1 MRMIKILGID
11 LAKSIFHVHGC
22 DEEGRELVSKRL
34 SRKKLAEFVA
44 QVPRCV
50 IGMEACSGAH
60 YWGRKFTEMGHEV
73 RLVAPQYVKPYVR
86 GDKTDRNDAAAIA
99 ECVSRPSMRFVAVK
113 SVEQQEVQALHR
125 VRERLVVNRTALSNE
140 LRGILAEFGYAI
152 PTGYQALKAAVLG
165 IVEDAES
172 PFSDVLRRTL
182 LGMRSEL
189 LQLDERIAAYDDEF
203 SKMCKKAD
211 VCRRLIQI
219 PGVGPITATAIWA
232 HVGSAAHFKNGR
244 QFSAYLGLV
253 PKQHSSGGKQRLLGI
268 TKRGDGYIRRLLV
281 HGARA
286 VVRFS
291 EKRTDPRSRW
301 IMRLDRERGR
311 NKACVAL
318 ANKNARVIWAMM
330 ATGHNYRPSLAA

>member
-11 LAKSIFHVHGC
+11 LAKSIFHVHGS
-22 DEEGRELVSKRL
+22 DAEGREVVSKRL
-34 SRKKLAEFVA
+34 SRKRLAEFVA
-44 QVPRCV
+44 QLPPCV
-50 IGMEACSGAH
+50 IGMEACGSAH
-60 YWGRKFTEMGHEV
+60 DWGRKFTEMGHEV

-113 SVEQQEVQALHR
+113 SVGQQEVQALHR
-125 VRERLVVNRTALSNE
+125 VRERLVGNRTALSNE

-152 PTGYQALKAAVLG
+152 PTGYQALKTAVLG

-182 LGMRSEL
+182 LAMRSEL
-189 LQLDERIAAYDDEF
+189 LQLDARIVAYEGEF
-203 SKMCKKAD
+203 DKICKEAD

-232 HVGSAAHFKNGR
+232 HVGSAGHFKSGR
-244 QFSAYLGLV
+244 QFSAYFGLV

-268 TKRGDGYIRRLLV
+268 TKRGDGYIRRLLI
-281 HGARA
+281 HGARS

-291 EKRTDPRSRW
+291 EKKTDPRSAW
-301 IMRLDRERGR
+301 IVRLDRERGR

-330 ATGHNYRPSLAA
+330 ATGHDYRPSLAT

>member
-1 MRMIKILGID
+1 METIKILGID
-11 LAKSIFHVHGC
+11 LAKNIFHVHGC
-22 DEEGRELVSKRL
+22 DEHGRELVSKKI
-34 SRKKLAEFVA
+34 SRKKLAEFVV
-44 QVPRCV
+44 QLPKCV

-60 YWGRKFTEMGHEV
+60 YWGRKFAEMGHEI

-99 ECVSRPSMRFVAVK
+99 ECVSRHQVRCVAVK
-113 SVEQQEVQALHR
+113 SVRQQEVQALHR
-125 VRERLVVNRTALSNE
+125 VRERLVTNRTALSNE

-152 PTGYQALKAAVLG
+152 PTGYQALKVVVLR

-172 PFSDVLRRTL
+172 PFSDTMRRTL
-182 LGMRSEL
+182 LEMRSEL
-189 LQLDERIAAYDDEF
+189 LELDKRIAVYETEF
-203 SKMCKKAD
+203 ETMCKEEDYCK
-211 VCRRLIQI
+211 RLLEI

-232 HVGSAAHFKNGR
+232 HVGSAHHFKNGR

-268 TKRGDGYIRRLLV
+268 TKRGDGYIRRLLI
-281 HGARA
+281 HGARS

-291 EKRTDPRSRW
+291 DKKTDARSLW
-301 IMRLDRERGR
+301 IARLDRDRGR

-318 ANKNARVIWAMM
+318 ANKNARVIWALMK
-330 ATGHNYRPSLAA
+330 TGKDYRQAA